1 MRWLPISG
9 EEIYKG
15 HIMKFKII
23 FVLMIAVAIL
33 LAGGSEKDLV
43 GNLAPGMAYAQV
55 KQLDEETEKAREE
68 EQKGEKIF
76 SKLEEEKEKE
86 KEKEKIRLPGQMP
99 AVSPETFRMIET
111 IENKNREL
119 KKREEELRI
128 KQTRLEA
135 LEAKVRKDLDKIE
148 KSISESK
155 EQMGIQDE
163 RTKKNVEALIKVY
176 SSMKPEEA
184 ANLVEAID
192 EGLALQIISGMKSKI
207 AGQVLSNLDVKVAKR
222 ISENLAGKRDKPS
235 EKTNSPGN

>member
-1 MRWLPISG
+1 
-9 EEIYKG
+9 
-15 HIMKFKII
+15 
-23 FVLMIAVAIL
+23 MIAVAIL

-76 SKLEEEKEKE
+76 FKSEEEKE

-235 EKTNSPGN
+235 EMSSPPGN

>member
-1 MRWLPISG
+1 
-9 EEIYKG
+9 
-15 HIMKFKII
+15 
-23 FVLMIAVAIL
+23 MIAVAIL
-33 LAGGSEKDLV
+33 LTGGSEKDLV

-76 SKLEEEKEKE
+76 FKSEEEKE

-148 KSISESK
+148 KNISESK
-155 EQMGIQDE
+155 KQMGIQDE
-163 RTKKNVEALIKVY
+163 KTKENVEALIKVY
-176 SSMKPEEA
+176 SSMKPEDA

-235 EKTNSPGN
+235 EKSSSAGN

>member
-9 EEIYKG
+9 EAIYKG

-163 RTKKNVEALIKVY
+163 RAKKNVEALIKVY

-184 ANLVEAID
+184 ADLVEAID

>member
-1 MRWLPISG
+1 
-9 EEIYKG
+9 
-15 HIMKFKII
+15 MKCKII

-76 SKLEEEKEKE
+76 FKSEEEKE

>member
-1 MRWLPISG
+1 
-9 EEIYKG
+9 
-15 HIMKFKII
+15 MKFKIM
-23 FVLMIAVAIL
+23 FVFMIAVAFL
-33 LAGGSEKDLV
+33 LAGRSDNYLA
-43 GNLAPGMAYAQV
+43 GNLESGMAYAQV
-55 KQLDEETEKAREE
+55 KQIDEETEKVR
-68 EQKGEKIF
+68 
-76 SKLEEEKEKE
+76 EEKEIFPLEPQKE
-86 KEKEKIRLPGQMP
+86 EVKEKEKIQLPGQMP
-99 AVSPETFRMIET
+99 AVSPETFSETFRMIET

-148 KSISESK
+148 KNISESK
-155 EQMGIQDE
+155 KQMGIQDE
-163 RTKKNVEALIKVY
+163 KTKENVEALIKVY

-235 EKTNSPGN
+235 EKSSSAGN

>member
-23 FVLMIAVAIL
+23 FVFVIAVAIL

-163 RTKKNVEALIKVY
+163 RAKKNVEALIKVY
-176 SSMKPEEA
+176 SSMKPEDA

-235 EKTNSPGN
+235 EKSSSPGN

>member
-1 MRWLPISG
+1 
-9 EEIYKG
+9 
-15 HIMKFKII
+15 MKFKII

-76 SKLEEEKEKE
+76 FKSEEEKE

>member
-9 EEIYKG
+9 EAIYKG
-15 HIMKFKII
+15 HIMKCKII

-68 EQKGEKIF
+68 
-76 SKLEEEKEKE
+76 E

>member
-1 MRWLPISG
+1 
-9 EEIYKG
+9 
-15 HIMKFKII
+15 MKFKII

-99 AVSPETFRMIET
+99 AVSPETFRMIAT

-163 RTKKNVEALIKVY
+163 RAKKNVEALIKVY

>member
-9 EEIYKG
+9 EAIYKG
-15 HIMKFKII
+15 HIMKCKII

-76 SKLEEEKEKE
+76 SKLEEEKE

>member
-9 EEIYKG
+9 EAIYKG

-23 FVLMIAVAIL
+23 FVFMIAVAIL

-163 RTKKNVEALIKVY
+163 RAKKNVEALIKVY

>member
-1 MRWLPISG
+1 
-9 EEIYKG
+9 
-15 HIMKFKII
+15 
-23 FVLMIAVAIL
+23 MIAVAFL
-33 LAGGSEKDLV
+33 LAGRSDKYLA
-43 GNLAPGMAYAQV
+43 GNLESGMAYAQV
-55 KQLDEETEKAREE
+55 KQIDEETEKVREE
-68 EQKGEKIF
+68 KKISPLEPQK
-76 SKLEEEKEKE
+76 EEVQ
-86 KEKEKIRLPGQMP
+86 EKEKIQLPGQMP
-99 AVSPETFRMIET
+99 AVSPETFSETFRMIET

-148 KSISESK
+148 KNISESK
-155 EQMGIQDE
+155 KQMGIQDE
-163 RTKKNVEALIKVY
+163 KTKENVEALIKVY
-176 SSMKPEEA
+176 SSMKPEDA

-235 EKTNSPGN
+235 EKSSSAGN

>member
-23 FVLMIAVAIL
+23 FVFMIAVAIL
-33 LAGGSEKDLV
+33 LTGGSEKDLV

-55 KQLDEETEKAREE
+55 KQFDEETEKAREE

-76 SKLEEEKEKE
+76 FKLEEEKE

>member
-1 MRWLPISG
+1 
-9 EEIYKG
+9 
-15 HIMKFKII
+15 
-23 FVLMIAVAIL
+23 
-33 LAGGSEKDLV
+33 
-43 GNLAPGMAYAQV
+43 MAYAQV

-76 SKLEEEKEKE
+76 FKSEEEKE

>member
-1 MRWLPISG
+1 
-9 EEIYKG
+9 
-15 HIMKFKII
+15 MKFKIM
-23 FVLMIAVAIL
+23 FVFMIAVAFL
-33 LAGGSEKDLV
+33 LTGSSDKYLAG
-43 GNLAPGMAYAQV
+43 NLESGMAYAQV
-55 KQLDEETEKAREE
+55 KQIDEETEKVREE
-68 EQKGEKIF
+68 KKIF
-76 SKLEEEKEKE
+76 PLEPQKEEV
-86 KEKEKIRLPGQMP
+86 KEKEKIQLPGQMP

-135 LEAKVRKDLDKIE
+135 LEAKVRKDLNKIE
-148 KSISESK
+148 KNISESK
-155 EQMGIQDE
+155 KQMGIQDE
-163 RTKKNVEALIKVY
+163 KTKENVEALIKVY
-176 SSMKPEEA
+176 SSMKPEDA

-235 EKTNSPGN
+235 EKSSSAGN

>member
-1 MRWLPISG
+1 
-9 EEIYKG
+9 
-15 HIMKFKII
+15 MKFKIM
-23 FVLMIAVAIL
+23 FVFMIAVAFL
-33 LAGGSEKDLV
+33 LTGSSDKYLAG
-43 GNLAPGMAYAQV
+43 NLESGMAYAQV
-55 KQLDEETEKAREE
+55 KQIDEETEKVREE
-68 EQKGEKIF
+68 KKISPLEPQK
-76 SKLEEEKEKE
+76 EEVQ
-86 KEKEKIRLPGQMP
+86 EKEKIQLPGQMP